1 MLHRPTF
8 TSCLA
13 LFVAMAWMMSGSA
26 RASTVFWG
34 SPFNSVLLT
43 SNAQPLD
50 GSFSFE
56 MGTFGS
62 FVPTFQNVDL
72 WSSNW
77 KIIDR
82 AFDPTPADP
91 NDGDPEGWNVVDQFF
106 VGTVVHDSL
115 GHSDSP
121 YAGPTDVFAQGE
133 KVYLWVFND
142 KANIPGT
149 EWALVTNTGGTG
161 DPAREWEVPDP
172 NDIMGSHD
180 WQLEDADT
188 AIIGGLNDVQG
199 DGFFFSSPGTFS
211 LQTAVVPEP
220 GSALL
225 LAASAFCFY
234 TRRRRRPLSRPCF
247 NRLT

>member
-1 MLHRPTF
+1 MIW
-8 TSCLA
+8 
-13 LFVAMAWMMSGSA
+13 VSGPA

-43 SNAQPLD
+43 SNAQTLD

-62 FVPTFQNVDL
+62 FVPTFQNLDQ

-77 KIIDR
+77 KVLDR
-82 AFDPTPADP
+82 AFDPTPGDP
-91 NDGDPEGWNVVDQFF
+91 NDGDPEGWNIPDQFF
-106 VGTVVHDSL
+106 VGTVVHDTL

-121 YAGPTDVFAQGE
+121 YADPLAVFTQGE

-142 KANIPGT
+142 KANLPGT
-149 EWALVTNTGGTG
+149 EWALVTNTGGTAL
-161 DPAREWEVPDP
+161 PTREWEVPDP
-172 NDIMGSHD
+172 NNIMGSHD

-188 AIIGGLNDVQG
+188 AIIGGVNDVQG
-199 DGFFFSSPGTFS
+199 GGYFFSSPAAFS

-225 LAASAFCFY
+225 LLAGVSAFLI
-234 TRRRRRPLSRPCF
+234 RRRVRPRPCHKHH
-247 NRLT
+247 